1 MVETLRVK
9 CRGSKSR
16 ACFSKTGSFHAIS
29 WSYWNTVLWLLPFQ
43 ITSDTPPQRGRRL
56 LQLRPR
62 PEDIPRLKSPLGQL
76 LTGVPG
82 ETMVKLKLLIE
93 RDRPPVVV
101 TVGDI
106 VSIETLKAG
115 IRVNLRIVDYRSM
128 REPVPRMSFPTENTY
143 RAKNPPGGITT
154 EAWHV
159 IKRALEE
166 REAVIVV
173 DGEEDLLA
181 LPAIV
186 ESPDNAFVVYGQPS
200 QGLVV
205 VTATPV
211 RKSQIRKWLDAM
223 TEEDVS

>member
-1 MVETLRVK
+1 M
-9 CRGSKSR
+9 
-16 ACFSKTGSFHAIS
+16 
-29 WSYWNTVLWLLPFQ
+29 
-43 ITSDTPPQRGRRL
+43 
-56 LQLRPR
+56 QLRPK
-62 PEDIPRLKSPLGQL
+62 PEHIPRLKAPLGQL
-76 LTGVPG
+76 LTGAPR
-82 ETMVKLKLLIE
+82 ETMLKLKVLIE

-115 IRVNLRIVDYRSM
+115 IPVNLRIVDYRS
-128 REPVPRMSFPTENTY
+128 RRQPLGVMSFPTENTY
-143 RAKNPPGGITT
+143 RAKNPAGGITM
-154 EAWHV
+154 EAWQAV
-159 IKRALEE
+159 KRALED
-166 REAVIVV
+166 REAVVVV

-223 TEEDVS
+223 TEEGVS

>member
-1 MVETLRVK
+1 MK
-9 CRGSKSR
+9 
-16 ACFSKTGSFHAIS
+16 A
-29 WSYWNTVLWLLPFQ
+29 
-43 ITSDTPPQRGRRL
+43 
-56 LQLRPR
+56 
-62 PEDIPRLKSPLGQL
+62 PLGQL
-76 LTGVPG
+76 LTGEPG
-82 ETMVKLKLLIE
+82 ETMAKLKLLIE

-115 IRVNLRIVDYRSM
+115 IPVNLRIVDYRSM
-128 REPVPRMSFPTENTY
+128 REPVPRMRFPTENTY
-143 RAKNPPGGITT
+143 RVKNPAGGITI
-154 EAWHV
+154 EAWHA
-159 IKRALEE
+159 IKRALGD
-166 REAVIVV
+166 REAVVVV

-223 TEEDVS
+223 TEEDVSESHE